1 MAKRSAAEQLDQ
13 ALQAMLARANSAPPP
28 VDPELAALLRVAAD
42 LRELPREEFRARL
55 KADLERKAS
64 MTTTTAPLTANYVPP
79 GFHSITPYLIVE
91 GAGKLLDF
99 CRQAFDGEEKGRV
112 PLPDGTLMHAEIA
125 IGDSMLEMGDA
136 GGKWA
141 PMKTALHLYV
151 KDADATYQ
159 RALAAGATSLY
170 APMDQPY
177 GDREGGITDPCGN
190 SWYIA
195 THRATGLAP
204 GGFRSV
210 TPGLQVRGSGGLL
223 DFLKQAFGA
232 DETMCERT
240 PDGNILH
247 AMLRIGDSV
256 VELGEAHG
264 PFPPLRCALHFYV
277 PDADAVYARA
287 LAAGGTSIYP
297 LTDQAYGERSGGVE
311 DAWGNQWYIATYTGI
326 VRNRP

>member
-1 MAKRSAAEQLDQ
+1 MAKRSPAEQLDQ
-13 ALQAMLARANSAPPP
+13 ALQAMLARADSAPPP
-28 VDPELAALLRVAAD
+28 ADPELTALLRVAAD
-42 LRELPREEFRARL
+42 LRDLPHEDFKARL

-64 MTTTTAPLTANYVPP
+64 MTTTTAPATAKYVPP

-91 GAGKLLDF
+91 GASRLLDF
-99 CRQAFDGEEKGRV
+99 CHQAFGAEVKVRV
-112 PLPDGTLMHAEIA
+112 PLPDGTLQHAEIQ

-141 PMKTALHLYV
+141 PMPAALHFYV
-151 KDADATYQ
+151 QNADAVYE
-159 RALAAGATSLY
+159 RAIAAGATSLY

-204 GGFRSV
+204 EGFRSL

-223 DFLKQAFGA
+223 DFLKQAFA
-232 DETMCERT
+232 AEETLCERR
-240 PDGNILH
+240 PDGSVAH
-247 AMLRIGDSV
+247 AMVRIGDSS

-264 PFPPLRCALHFYV
+264 PFLPRKCALHFYV
-277 PDADAVYARA
+277 PDADAAYERA
-287 LAAGGTSIYP
+287 LAAGCKSIFP
-297 LTDQAYGERSGGVE
+297 VTDQPYGERSGGVQ
-311 DAWGNQWYIATYTGI
+311 DAWGNHWYIATYTGK
-326 VRNRP
+326 